1 MATSLRKFPNPME
14 SPGQL
19 LELVRAADGITRSDL
34 VEMTGLARST
44 VTQRIDS
51 LIDAGFVVE
60 AGEARSTGGRP
71 PTILRFNSE
80 SGVVLVADLGATH
93 ARFAVTSLDATVLA
107 ESTRDLLIADGPEY
121 VLSTTMRVFDELLGA
136 AGKTDD
142 DVRGVGIGVPGPID
156 FAAGRPS
163 DPPIMPG
170 WHDYPVGDRFVER
183 FGGPVL
189 VDNDVNIMALGEFW
203 SSSPRP
209 ESMIVLKIGIG
220 IGGGIIIDG
229 HVHRG
234 AKGAAGNVGHIQ
246 TDTDEI
252 CNCGNVGCLEG
263 VAGGAALAKA
273 LRDKGLPA
281 SNTRDVAMLAGRG
294 DPDAVQAVRAAGRR
308 IGGMLAGVIN
318 LLNPDVIVVNG
329 DLVAA
334 GQPLLAGLRETIYRR
349 STALTTNDLQVKA
362 SDLGDRAGVI
372 GGAVLVIERVVA
384 PAVVDELIQSR
395 VGAVA

>member
-209 ESMIVLKIGIG
+209 ESMIVLKIGTG

>member
-107 ESTRDLLIADGPEY
+107 ESTLDLLIADGPEH
-121 VLSTTMRVFDELLGA
+121 VLSTTMGVFDELLGV
-136 AGKTDD
+136 AGKTDA

-209 ESMIVLKIGIG
+209 ESMIVLKIGTG